1 MSAGKW
7 FSDLKADTPLPVAA
21 RKVLKV
27 RLEVVGHCLHRA
39 LEKPEKDPEYVHQL
53 RVGIRRAVAALDIFT
68 PCLRKKTYRK
78 TRKRLRKLR
87 RAAGTIRDWDVFL
100 ESWAGREPPPSVS
113 HPEAGGR
120 FRRGEPGMEFLIG
133 YAVSQRQA
141 AQVSL
146 QEASQAIPSGFEKLA
161 SKVLAAIR
169 KPADNQGADHL
180 VGVARPLLAD
190 LVKQLEK
197 TARSKPRS
205 FEKLHGLRII
215 GKRLRYAMEVFAG
228 CFPPAFQKKL
238 YPMVEELQEF
248 LGEAVDSQV
257 ASEIMASLKNSL
269 RSTQPAVWKRCR
281 PAFRE
286 IIAEYRRRWR
296 QERGRL
302 PAWWN
307 RWQESGASETFAS
320 LLKK

>member
-7 FSDLKADTPLPVAA
+7 FSDLKADMPLPVAA

-53 RVGIRRAVAALDIFT
+53 RVSIRRAAAALDIFT
-68 PCLRKKTYRK
+68 PCLREKTYRK

-87 RAAGTIRDWDVFL
+87 RSAGTIRDWDVFL
-100 ESWAGREPPPSVS
+100 ESWVDRKPRNARI
-113 HPEAGGR
+113 
-120 FRRGEPGMEFLIG
+120 EPGMEFLIG
-133 YAVSQRQA
+133 YAVAQRKA

-146 QEASQAIPSGFEKLA
+146 QEASQAIPAGFEKLS

-169 KPADNQGADHL
+169 KPAANQGADCL
-180 VGVARPLLAD
+180 IGVARPLLAD
-190 LVKQLEK
+190 LVKQMEK
-197 TARSKPRS
+197 AAGNKPRS

-238 YPMVEELQEF
+238 YPMVEEMQEF

-257 ASEIMASLKNSL
+257 ASENMANLKKSL
-269 RSTQPAVWKRCR
+269 RSTQPAVWKRCQ

-286 IIAEYRRRWR
+286 IIAEYQRRWR

-307 RWQESGASETFAS
+307 RWQESGASETFAC
-320 LLKK
+320 LLEK